1 MSKQA
6 PNAVYLLTCQDVG
19 FYGSPGA
26 LRCSGPG
33 AGAFSYGSKCH
44 VGEAVMAPQPTI
56 QFSRQR
62 VGNASYSS
70 SDLILERE
78 PARAGWGGAMWP
90 QPVLECGVG
99 GSLRHSQGKGTDSLE
114 GEQEQGGVFRIQAL
128 VFMYIGL
135 FFRDNS
141 WFSPEYLDSDK
152 ILIIKLNIAHGG

>member
-26 LRCSGPG
+26 LSCSGPG

-90 QPVLECGVG
+90 QPVLEYGVG
-99 GSLRHSQGKGTDSLE
+99 GSLRHSQGKGTALRVSKSKGVSLE
-114 GEQEQGGVFRIQAL
+114 
-128 VFMYIGL
+128 
-135 FFRDNS
+135 S
-141 WFSPEYLDSDK
+141 KPWFLCILDCFLGTIPGPLQNTWTQTRFS
-152 ILIIKLNIAHGG
+152 L